1 MQYKKMLLT
10 VGAVGALGVAGSF
23 GTYAAFTDELPA
35 QESQFKTGLVK
46 VTGGFNMPDVS
57 SLATQEPARAGDIT
71 ITNTGTEPIN
81 VYMDWDGP
89 VGTLKSDGAPSP
101 TNKTFF
107 SDDVLAENILVDSSY
122 DAGFT
127 QLLDDKTRLWK
138 LNDRNLSPLIETTA
152 GFPKTV
158 LNPGQSKTLFFRVRL
173 REQGPNAYGANADDN
188 VMQGKALVESIKV
201 KAIEAGT
208 STRGLGSTH
217 DLTIGDNAPID
228 GYSDDGDKGL

>member
-71 ITNTGTEPIN
+71 VTNTGTEPIN

-89 VGTLKSDGAPSP
+89 VGTIKSDGAPSP

-107 SDDVLAENILVDSSY
+107 SDDVLAENIQVDTSY
-122 DAGFT
+122 NSDFT
-127 QLLDDKTRLWK
+127 GPGDDKTRLWK
-138 LNDRNLSPLIETTA
+138 INDRGLSALYDLTGSKI
-152 GFPKTV
+152 V
-158 LNPGQSKTLFFRVRL
+158 LNPGQSKTVFFRVRL
-173 REQGPNAYGANADDN
+173 REQGPNAWGSNSDDN
-188 VMQGKALVESIKV
+188 VMQGKAVVESIKV
-201 KAIEAGT
+201 KAIEAGN
-208 STRGLGSTH
+208 SVRGLGPVGNPLAL
-217 DLTIGDNAPID
+217 DPDANLD
-228 GYSDDGDKGL
+228 GYNDTGDKGL